1 MASILYETYGIKKY
15 SIMSTKAKFILTYLG
30 GVVTGIIFVFVLGVI
45 VNASQGKG
53 SVQRDVVL
61 FEKPQQT
68 IGASE
73 IEVFQVLPDGS
84 ALATVQYSD
93 NGNNDNVGMVVM
105 LLAKD
110 GVSYFDSQSIKIP
123 SGKCMKQIGTYKY
136 MSRQEME
143 KTVPVVEIFDK

>member
-1 MASILYETYGIKKY
+1 
-15 SIMSTKAKFILTYLG
+15 MSTKAKFILTYIG
-30 GVVTGIIFVFVLGVI
+30 GIVTGIIFVFILGMI

-68 IGASE
+68 IGASG

-84 ALATVQYSD
+84 ALARVEYTYE
-93 NGNNDNVGMVVM
+93 GNNDNVGMVVM

-123 SGKCMKQIGTYKY
+123 NGKCMKQIGTYKY
-136 MSRQEME
+136 MTRQEME

>member
-1 MASILYETYGIKKY
+1 
-15 SIMSTKAKFILTYLG
+15 MSTKAKFVLTYVG

-68 IGASE
+68 IEASE

-84 ALATVQYSD
+84 ALASVEYAYE
-93 NGNNDNVGMVVM
+93 GNNDNLGMVVM

-123 SGKCMKQIGTYKY
+123 GGKCMKQIGTYKY
-136 MSRQEME
+136 MTRQEME
-143 KTVPVVEIFDK
+143 KTVPVVDIFDK